1 MPLLVNAYST
11 LREPLW
17 PDFLPRAAVQHRDH
31 ADPELATHLH
41 GFVGYVS
48 QAGDGQM
55 TQPRYHLM
63 RHVQRV
69 RQHFTFEVDDAAFG
83 ELAQWAEQANA
94 VCFLADGSVRDP
106 HGRVLI
112 SQGEPAI
119 DEQAQV
125 PYPPD
130 ALQRRAQ
137 QLAQLTAQGIRV
149 PPSLP
154 PVPGEAEAR
163 VRDAAAVTQR
173 MLALFA
179 VALRAEMLAAGDTP
193 PALEAMDARLPGVAV
208 ALSPQER
215 AFLPS
220 PRRSRNSSPTSAG
233 ATRAWPCCS
242 GPWGWPRRCRSRPT
256 CVMCPWRPSAR
267 WSMPKP
273 RRGRR

>member
-94 VCFLADGSVRDP
+94 VYGSVRDP

-137 QLAQLTAQGIRV
+137 QL
-149 PPSLP
+149 
-154 PVPGEAEAR
+154 
-163 VRDAAAVTQR
+163 
-173 MLALFA
+173 
-179 VALRAEMLAAGDTP
+179 
-193 PALEAMDARLPGVAV
+193 
-208 ALSPQER
+208 
-215 AFLPS
+215 
-220 PRRSRNSSPTSAG
+220 RS
-233 ATRAWPCCS
+233 
-242 GPWGWPRRCRSRPT
+242 
-256 CVMCPWRPSAR
+256 
-267 WSMPKP
+267 
-273 RRGRR
+273 